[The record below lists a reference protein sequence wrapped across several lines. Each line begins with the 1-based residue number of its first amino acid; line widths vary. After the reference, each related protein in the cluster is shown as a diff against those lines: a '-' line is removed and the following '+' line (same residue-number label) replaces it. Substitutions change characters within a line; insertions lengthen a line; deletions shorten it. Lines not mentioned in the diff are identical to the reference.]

1 MFAHLSLAILA
12 MLFIS
17 AGCSDLS
24 PELSPNHGVK
34 SFSKAPA
41 WQKEGTLPDSNN
53 TKPMV
58 SIGLSYRFAE
68 KANGLYEIRIS
79 NQSAFNVP
87 GYALLAET
95 KSGGRLP
102 SEELAR
108 LYSPEKTDSVMGF
121 RLDELPER
129 FILEVEYQVG
139 ETTRK
144 QTFSIPIAQPRP
156 RSLKTCERSPCYTDA
171 PVRSD

>member
-12 MLFIS
+12 MFFIS

-24 PELSPNHGVK
+24 SELSPNEELS
-34 SFSKAPA
+34 SFSEVTA
-41 WQKEGTLPDSNN
+41 WQKEGTLPDSSN

-68 KANGLYEIRIS
+68 KASGLYEIKVS
-79 NQSAFNVP
+79 NQSAFNVT

-95 KSGGRLP
+95 KSAGHSR

-129 FILEVEYQVG
+129 FILEVEYQVA
-139 ETTRK
+139 ETIRK
-144 QTFSIPIAQPRP
+144 QTFSIPIAQPVAKP
-156 RSLKTCERSPCYTDA
+156 LKTCEAGPCYTDA
-171 PVRSD
+171 PVSND